1 MLKSILLASTLV
13 ATASS
18 VLISSLASA
27 QTAAP
32 IKPPPAS
39 SVVISALEKAE
50 YFKNKDLI
58 SEKTE
63 RCLSDTWQT
72 HQDFFKKY
80 GISKYYGDRNPNL
93 NEPAERLAVIRK
105 VGAPDS
111 ILSQLE
117 GTSCIGLTRKC
128 LAQAINSTE
137 SAPLKAAWSRIDA
150 NLVANQLSG
159 MILIEHLQKF
169 GWKVMYWNP
178 APENNKKWDAE
189 EPTLVTGKV
198 VKFDTGVKNAQGEF
212 LYHPSW
218 GMHEA
223 RYQSVMKTGIY
234 YNIRV
239 DDKTTMVGFG
249 KTQPESFRL
258 NPLFV
263 ATAHAGYHMFPGY
276 DGQVIEAH
284 SMRKLNSID
293 NMEVGEFNPLATGGS
308 PKWTAIEK
316 YRSGLVAVPPK

>member
-1 MLKSILLASTLV
+1 MLKTVLFASAF
-13 ATASS
+13 ATA
-18 VLISSLASA
+18 LIPSLALA
-27 QTAAP
+27 QAALP
-32 IKPPPAS
+32 APAS

-50 YFKNKDLI
+50 YFKNKDII

-72 HQDFFKKY
+72 HLDFYHKY

-93 NEPAERLAVIRK
+93 NDPAERLAVIRK

-111 ILSQLE
+111 ILGQLE

-128 LAQAINSTE
+128 LAQAINSTD
-137 SAPLKAAWSRIDA
+137 SIPLKQAWSRIDK
-150 NLVANQLSG
+150 NLVENQLSG

-169 GWKVMYWNP
+169 GWKVLYWNP

-189 EPTLVTGKV
+189 EPTLIAGKPV
-198 VKFDTGVKNAQGEF
+198 NWNSGVKNAAGQF

-223 RYQSVMKTGIY
+223 RYQSVMKNNLY
-234 YNIRV
+234 YNIRI

-249 KTQPESFRL
+249 TKQPEAFRM

-284 SMRKLNSID
+284 SMRKLDSID
-293 NMEVGEFNPLATGGS
+293 NMQVGEFNPLATGGS

-316 YRSGLVAVPPK
+316 YRSGIVAIPPK